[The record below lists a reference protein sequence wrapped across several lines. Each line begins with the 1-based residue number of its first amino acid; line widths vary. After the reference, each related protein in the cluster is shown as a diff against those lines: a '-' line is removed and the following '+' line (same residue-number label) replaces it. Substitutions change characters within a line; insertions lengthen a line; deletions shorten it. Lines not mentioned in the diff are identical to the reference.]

1 MLSSVL
7 AIFDRIRRRE
17 LSHVRGAHGGTPL
30 MKTNISLTGSLCK
43 KPVEVPDGTGKLQVL
58 NVVAIL
64 AFVYTLLSAENGAS
78 HT

>member
-1 MLSSVL
+1 
-7 AIFDRIRRRE
+7 
-17 LSHVRGAHGGTPL
+17 
-30 MKTNISLTGSLCK
+30 MKTNVSLTGSLRK